1 MGIKSK
7 LVTLVAGL
15 VGLSSFSQAPEFAQ
29 QYKQRLG
36 GAVQELGVVVG
47 DFDTNAKD
55 ALLTR
60 DDALKKL
67 QGSTEQFVQNRGNSM
82 AKTIGRFTKLETQ
95 QTKLNSA
102 NSFMQP
108 VYVLQN
114 PDTELVKGAWS
125 IYQPAMPLNKE
136 GALWGGVGAL
146 LAMLLAR
153 LGISGLRRAGIS
165 GGKQTKKNAVLGKRA
180 ASKSDKVLVAQ
191 VAASSSAGY
200 DELSSHEY
208 SGVDISKTFEKISGI
223 QDLKDIGLAA
233 RDDGLNDDLIG
244 DEFLSDGSINEKNKP
259 LLAAVDDR
267 HADAMQFRQKIYGEV
282 APDGKVVQL
291 RPKSKK

>member
-47 DFDTNAKD
+47 DFDTNAKN

-60 DDALKKL
+60 DDALNKL
-67 QGSTEQFVQNRGNSM
+67 QGSSEQFVQDRGNSM
-82 AKTIGRFTKLETQ
+82 AKTIDRFTELETQ
-95 QTKLNSA
+95 QINMNAA
-102 NSFMQP
+102 NAYMQP
-108 VYVLQN
+108 VHVLQN
-114 PDTELVKGAWS
+114 PDMELVKGAWS
-125 IYQPAMPLNKE
+125 IYQPAIPLNKE
-136 GALWGGVGAL
+136 SALWGGVGAFF
-146 LAMLLAR
+146 AMLLAQ
-153 LGISGLRRAGIS
+153 LGIGGWMRAGLS

-191 VAASSSAGY
+191 VAASSPPGY
-200 DELSSHEY
+200 GDLTSYDNLLDDEL
-208 SGVDISKTFEKISGI
+208 
-223 QDLKDIGLAA
+223 
-233 RDDGLNDDLIG
+233 
-244 DEFLSDGSINEKNKP
+244 LSDGSINKENKP

-282 APDGKVVQL
+282 DPDGKVVQL
-291 RPKSKK
+291 RPRSKK

>member
-36 GAVQELGVVVG
+36 GAVQELGIVVG
-47 DFDTNAKD
+47 DFDTNAKN

-60 DDALKKL
+60 NDALKKL
-67 QGSTEQFVQNRGNSM
+67 QGSSEQFVQDRGNSM
-82 AKTIGRFTKLETQ
+82 AKTIGRFTNLETQ
-95 QTKLNSA
+95 QTKMDAA
-102 NSFMQP
+102 NSYMQP
-108 VYVLQN
+108 LHVLQN
-114 PDTELVKGAWS
+114 PDLELVKGAWS
-125 IYQPAMPLNKE
+125 IYQPAIPLNKQ
-136 GALWGGVGAL
+136 GAVYGGIGAF
-146 LAMLLAR
+146 LAMLLAQ
-153 LGISGLRRAGIS
+153 LGIVGWRRLFSGKSRE
-165 GGKQTKKNAVLGKRA
+165 QTNTVLGKRA

-191 VAASSSAGY
+191 VAASNSANY
-200 DELSSHEY
+200 HDLTNLEY
-208 SGVDISKTFEKISGI
+208 SGVDISKTFEKMSGI

-233 RDDGLNDDLIG
+233 SDDFLSDNL
-244 DEFLSDGSINEKNKP
+244 LSDGSIDESNKP
-259 LLAAVDDR
+259 LLAAVDER

-282 APDGKVVQL
+282 DLDGKVVRL